1 MYKLSLWEDNLDTSL
16 EKMLTPL
23 ASSEVKAPTRAYN
36 LILKHNIN
44 GQKTL
49 TFEIFLKYFDINEN
63 RLIDN
68 PLAAMVYN
76 ERRLKLFYD
85 DDWYDF
91 IIKSVQE
98 NSDKMTSSITAT
110 DLFINELSRNGV

>member
-44 GQKTL
+44 RQKTL
-49 TFEIFLKYFDINEN
+49 TFEIFLKYFDIS
-63 RLIDN
+63 RLCG
-68 PLAAMVYN
+68 LS
-76 ERRLKLFYD
+76 EFFK
-85 DDWYDF
+85 
-91 IIKSVQE
+91 IIQIKKNFPVFSLIEKNSMYKWTCAVQTCVVQE
-98 NSDKMTSSITAT
+98 SSVI
-110 DLFINELSRNGV
+110 LSP